1 MRFLPESGDSGP
13 DEAEGPAGSP
23 ADDVAVETESL
34 VGLVSTQGGHDGGQG
49 GDGRDRLIE
58 DT

>member
-1 MRFLPESGDSGP
+1 MLPESGDSGP
-13 DEAEGPAGSP
+13 GEAKKLPGSP